1 MPFDTSSKATN
12 ILHSQKMNDFEKL
25 CDVNNLYE
33 SFMKCKKGVGWKCS
47 IQSFEAYI
55 LPEIVKISKEL
66 KNGTYKQKPFV
77 EFNLNE
83 RGKTRHIKSLHI
95 RDRVVQRNLCDNIL
109 NPLLQKY
116 LIYDNGASIEGKGIT
131 FTRKRL
137 KVHLQRY
144 YRKHGN
150 QGYILLVDFSKFFDS
165 IPHDKL
171 LIDLKSKI
179 TDENIY
185 KLICDLVKTFD
196 EGKGI
201 SLGIGS
207 QISQIF
213 GIYYPTQI
221 DDYIKIVKGCKYY
234 ARYMDDLY
242 LIHENKNF
250 LKQILADITKISN
263 DLGLKINSKKT
274 QICRIDKGFI
284 FLKNLYLITESGKI
298 VIKPCKKS
306 LVRER
311 RKLKKLRK
319 KVDSGDLDFED
330 VFEHYKSWRGIFKHC
345 QSYHAIRN
353 MDKHFAQLYGKEIYE
368 GRKNFRT
375 KRNSR
380 NTCRS
385 LRNSNRQCD

>member
-1 MPFDTSSKATN
+1 
-12 ILHSQKMNDFEKL
+12 MNDFEKL

-33 SFMKCKKGVGWKCS
+33 SFMKCKKGVDWKCS

-77 EFNLNE
+77 EFDLNE

-109 NPLLQKY
+109 NPLLQPL

-137 KVHLQRY
+137 KMHLQKY
-144 YRKHGN
+144 YRKYGN
-150 QGYILLVDFSKFFDS
+150 QGYVLLVDFSKFFDS
-165 IPHDKL
+165 IPHDNL
-171 LIDLKSKI
+171 LRMLQNKI
-179 TDENIY
+179 TDKNVYNI
-185 KLICDLVKTFD
+185 ICELVKTFD
-196 EGKGI
+196 EGQGV

-213 GIYYPTQI
+213 GIYYPTRI
-221 DDYIKIVKGCKYY
+221 DNYVKIVKSCKYY
-234 ARYMDDLY
+234 SRYMDDLY
-242 LIHENKNF
+242 LIHPDKGF
-250 LKQILADITKISN
+250 LQQVLSDITKISD

-298 VIKPCKKS
+298 VVKTCKKS

-330 VFEHYKSWRGIFKHC
+330 VFEQYKSWRGIFKHC
-345 QSYHAIRN
+345 QNYHAIRN

-385 LRNSNRQCD
+385 LRHSN